1 MFIHNPDPKL
11 STAEN
16 LLRLLRPDQKFS
28 QVEAKVLDTALI
40 LHMEHGGGNNLT
52 DMMANIR
59 ENVKDYS
66 DKEEIS
72 AYLSK
77 IIDKEAFDR
86 KGLIYGMGHAVY
98 SLSDPRE
105 RVFRKYVEE
114 LAAEKG
120 REEDLLLYENVEE
133 LVCTDKI
140 IRPAYLSV
148 MEEK

>member
-1 MFIHNPDPKL
+1 
-11 STAEN
+11 
-16 LLRLLRPDQKFS
+16 
-28 QVEAKVLDTALI
+28 
-40 LHMEHGGGNNLT
+40 
-52 DMMANIR
+52 MMANIR

-86 KGLIYGMGHAVY
+86 KGFIYGMGHAVY

-105 RVFRKYVEE
+105 RVFRKYVEK

-140 IRPAYLSV
+140 IRSAYLSV